1 MIMDVL
7 EFVRKNKDW
16 ICISFFFFQRSK
28 TFLKRQNPD
37 VMYSVETVVALLA
50 ESISSKKASNSE
62 KIVDLIDHCISYQ
75 RYRCGARGYRNRAK
89 FNINLLM
96 EYFPK

>member
-1 MIMDVL
+1 
-7 EFVRKNKDW
+7 
-16 ICISFFFFQRSK
+16 
-28 TFLKRQNPD
+28 
-37 VMYSVETVVALLA
+37 MYSVETVVALLA

-62 KIVDLIDHCISYQ
+62 KIVDLIDDCISYQ